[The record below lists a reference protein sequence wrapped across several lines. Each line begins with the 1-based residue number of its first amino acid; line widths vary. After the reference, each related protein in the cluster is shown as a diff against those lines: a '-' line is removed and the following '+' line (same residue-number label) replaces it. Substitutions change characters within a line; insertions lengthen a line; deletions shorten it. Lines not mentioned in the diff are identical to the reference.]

1 MVKRC
6 VSFVLAAFL
15 LFGCASILKLNVT
28 YTLPEEKTGIRGPVM
43 VQVRDLRPSQEIFTE
58 KVKRKTGAFSKDIQL
73 SLAYPG
79 RSSGFM
85 LGIYDVAELF
95 QAAFQERLKAAGMET
110 SGSSEYRLLIE
121 LQEFLVDILDVSVV
135 EKKWYTRI
143 SYQATLYRG
152 ENPVYSKSIR
162 ADSEKLRYWKDMGLD
177 ELVSDTFSSAINNF
191 ELGEA
196 LRKLQ

>member
-28 YTLPEEKTGIRGPVM
+28 YTLPEEQTGIRGPVM

-79 RSSGFM
+79 RSPGFM

>member
-1 MVKRC
+1 
-6 VSFVLAAFL
+6 
-15 LFGCASILKLNVT
+15 
-28 YTLPEEKTGIRGPVM
+28 

-58 KVKRKTGAFSKDIQL
+58 KVKKKTGVFSKDIQL

-79 RSSGFM
+79 KSSGFL

-95 QAAFQERLKAAGMET
+95 QIAFQERLKAAGLET
-110 SGSSEYRLLIE
+110 SGHSEYRLVVE
-121 LQEFLVDILDVSVV
+121 LQEFLVDILDVSWV

-143 SYQATLYRG
+143 SYQATLFRG

-177 ELVSDTFSSAINNF
+177 ELVSDTFSSAVNNF

-196 LRKLQ
+196 IRRLR

>member
-196 LRKLQ
+196 LRKL